1 MFRKSLLIVVV
12 MLLWTVMATA
22 QEDIRVVILP
32 FEMHA
37 PEDLGELKGQIR
49 NLVEKQL
56 ADEGVTVVKPVE
68 GIEEPRLGADIT
80 DLDEL
85 RTYGL
90 NAGADFVIWG
100 SFAKIGKRFS
110 LDVNVMESYGDAPPE
125 PVYVEGE
132 GMETLL
138 GAVETLATR
147 LGVKVFGREKVVD
160 VVITGNNR
168 IESEAIRRVIQT
180 KKGDPFLPKHIQE
193 DLKSIYKMG
202 YFDDVRVEASDTAEG
217 KVVTFQVVE
226 NETIRKI
233 TIKGNEEFEDEDIK
247 QVISTR
253 PGSILNINKIR
264 GDIEQ
269 IENLYKE
276 KGYHRIVVT
285 YDAQEEGENEVD
297 IDFVVEEGE
306 KVFIKSISFEGNKAY
321 DDDDLADLM
330 KTKKKGFFSFF
341 TSAGDLD
348 QEVLDQDVAAIAAYY
363 HNNGYIE
370 AKVSEP
376 KLTYEGEE
384 IAIMIKID
392 EGPQFDVG
400 EVDIEGDLI
409 FSKGALLA
417 RIKMRSGTVYNREVI
432 REDILMLQDMY
443 SDSGYAYAQIS
454 PRIEQDLKELK
465 ANVTYVIDKGP
476 VVYFEKIEI
485 SGNTRTRD
493 KVIRRELLVRE
504 QERFSGTRLKQGT
517 RNLYRL
523 EYFEDIQVDTTRGSG
538 EDKLNLNVNVTEKA
552 TGAFS
557 FGAGYS
563 SRDRLFGL
571 VSIAQ
576 RNLFGRGQILNARG
590 QIGGTASTF
599 ALSFTEPW
607 LFDIPLSAGFDI
619 YNTSRDYD
627 TYDKDSIGGTIRA
640 GYPVWSFSRFTLAYN
655 YDKSEIKNLTSNASF
670 SIRSFEG
677 ENVAHTVT
685 GILRRDTRDRL
696 FNPTM
701 GSDNSISIEHAGTPF
716 GGDVGYTKYIG
727 DSGWYHTLF
736 WRVVGYLHG
745 RIGYIHDDPVGEVP
759 TWERFYLG
767 GIDTVR
773 GYGWRDISPRD
784 PITFDRIGGDKMILF
799 NAELIFPLVEKAGLA
814 GVVFYDTG
822 NAWGEDDDWA
832 IGWDDLRKTTGFGFR
847 WYSPMGPLRL
857 EYGYIL
863 DEELRGEG
871 QWEFT
876 MGMAM

>member
-1 MFRKSLLIVVV
+1 MVV

-454 PRIEQDLKELK
+454 PRIDQDLKELK
-465 ANVTYVIDKGP
+465 ANVTYIIDKGP

-822 NAWGEDDDWA
+822 NAWGEDHDWA

>member
-1 MFRKSLLIVVV
+1 
-12 MLLWTVMATA
+12 
-22 QEDIRVVILP
+22 
-32 FEMHA
+32 
-37 PEDLGELKGQIR
+37 
-49 NLVEKQL
+49 
-56 ADEGVTVVKPVE
+56 
-68 GIEEPRLGADIT
+68 
-80 DLDEL
+80 
-85 RTYGL
+85 
-90 NAGADFVIWG
+90 
-100 SFAKIGKRFS
+100 
-110 LDVNVMESYGDAPPE
+110 
-125 PVYVEGE
+125 
-132 GMETLL
+132 
-138 GAVETLATR
+138 
-147 LGVKVFGREKVVD
+147 
-160 VVITGNNR
+160 
-168 IESEAIRRVIQT
+168 
-180 KKGDPFLPKHIQE
+180 
-193 DLKSIYKMG
+193 MG

-217 KVVTFQVVE
+217 KVVTFKVDE

-233 TIKGNEEFEDEDIK
+233 AIKGNEEFEDQEIK
-247 QVISTR
+247 DVISTR
-253 PGSILNINKIR
+253 PGSILNVNKLR

-276 KGYHRIVVT
+276 KGYHRVVVT
-285 YDAQEEGENEVD
+285 YDTRAEGENEVD

-363 HNNGYIE
+363 HNHGYIE

-384 IAIMIKID
+384 ISIMIKID
-392 EGPQFDVG
+392 EG
-400 EVDIEGDLI
+400 DLI
-409 FSKGALLA
+409 FSKEALLD

-454 PRIEQDLKELK
+454 PRIDQDLKELK
-465 ANVTYVIDKGP
+465 ANVTYIIDKGP

-523 EYFEDIQVDTTRGSG
+523 EYFDDIQVDTTKGSG
-538 EDKLNLNVNVTEKA
+538 EDQLILHVHVTEKP

-590 QIGGTASTF
+590 QLGGTASTF

-607 LFDIPLSAGFDI
+607 LFDIPLSAGFDV

-640 GYPVWSFSRFTLAYN
+640 GYPVWSFTRFTLAYN
-655 YDKSEIKNLTSNASF
+655 YDKSEIKNLTSYASY
-670 SIRSFEG
+670 SIRQFKG

-685 GILRRDTRDRL
+685 GILRRDSRDRL

-701 GSDNSISIEHAGTPF
+701 GSDNSITIEHAGTPF
-716 GGDVGYTKYIG
+716 GGDLGYTKYIG

-736 WRVVGYLHG
+736 WHVVGYLHG

-784 PITFDRIGGDKMILF
+784 PVTYDRIGGNKMILF

-822 NAWGEDDDWA
+822 NAWGEDHDWA

-863 DEELRGEG
+863 DKELRGEG